1 MAANIRYQEQYAFV
15 KFIAHGL
22 SDGDVVDVRRATN
35 SVYNGR
41 FFSLFIDND
50 HFAYYIGEQTIDPT
64 ILDDGDPGVPIQI
77 RSYSPT
83 YFTGVFYSGIGL
95 LDLVQDYATGYP
107 LTLAMSNT
115 YDVIPDAVS
124 GGV

>member
-15 KFIAHGL
+15 EFIAHGL
-22 SDGDVVDVRRATN
+22 SDGDVIDVRQAIN

-41 FFSLFIDND
+41 FFSLFIDDDN
-50 HFAYYIGEQTIDPT
+50 FAYYVGEQTIDP
-64 ILDDGDPGVPIQI
+64 DEFDEGDPGVPIEI
-77 RSYSPT
+77 RSYSST

-115 YDVIPDAVS
+115 YDVIPAAVS
-124 GGV
+124 GGA

>member
-41 FFSLFIDND
+41 FFSLYIDNN
-50 HFAYYIGEQTIDPT
+50 HFAYYVGEQTIDPT
-64 ILDDGDPGVPIQI
+64 ILDDGDPVLPIQI
-77 RSYSPT
+77 RSYSST
-83 YFTGVFYSGIGL
+83 HFTGVFYSGIGL
-95 LDLVQDYATGYP
+95 LDLVQDYATGFP

-115 YDVIPDAVS
+115 YDVYPDEVS

>member
-1 MAANIRYQEQYAFV
+1 MAATIRYQEQYAFV

-22 SDGDVVDVRRATN
+22 VDGDVVDVRRATN

-41 FFSLFIDND
+41 FFSLYIDAD

-64 ILDDGDPGVPIQI
+64 ILDDGDPGFPIQI

-95 LDLVQDYATGYP
+95 LDLVQDHATGYP
-107 LTLAMSNT
+107 LTLSMNNT
-115 YDVIPDAVS
+115 YDVIPNNVM
-124 GGV
+124 GGA

>member
-15 KFIAHGL
+15 KFVGHGL
-22 SDGDVVDVRRATN
+22 LDGSVVDVRRATN
-35 SVYNGR
+35 PVYNGR
-41 FFSLFIDND
+41 FFSLYIDYNN
-50 HFAYYIGEQTIDPT
+50 FAYYIGEQTIDPT
-64 ILDDGDPGVPIQI
+64 ILDDGDPGTPIQI
-77 RSYSPT
+77 RKYSST

-124 GGV
+124 GGG

>member
-22 SDGDVVDVRRATN
+22 SDGDVIDVRRATN
-35 SVYNGR
+35 AVYNGR
-41 FFSLFIDND
+41 FFSLFIDDD
-50 HFAYYIGEQTIDPT
+50 HFAYYVGEQVIDPT
-64 ILDDGDPGVPIQI
+64 ELDDGDPGTPIQI
-77 RSYSPT
+77 RKYSST

-107 LTLAMSNT
+107 LTLTMSNT

-124 GGV
+124 GGA

>member
-15 KFIAHGL
+15 KFIAHRL
-22 SDGDVVDVRRATN
+22 SDGDVVDVRYATN

-41 FFSLFIDND
+41 FFSLFIDDDN
-50 HFAYYIGEQTIDPT
+50 FAYYIGEQTIDPS
-64 ILDDGDPGVPIQI
+64 ILDDGDPGTPIEI

-124 GGV
+124 GGD

>member
-22 SDGDVVDVRRATN
+22 SDGDVVDVRYATN

-41 FFSLFIDND
+41 FFSLFIDDD
-50 HFAYYIGEQTIDPT
+50 HFAYYVGEQTIDPT
-64 ILDDGDPGVPIQI
+64 ELDDGDPGVPIEI

>member
-15 KFIAHGL
+15 KFTAHEL

-41 FFSLFIDND
+41 FFSLYIDDD
-50 HFAYYIGEQTIDPT
+50 HFAYYVGEQTIDPT
-64 ILDDGDPGVPIQI
+64 GFDEGDPGIPIEI

-95 LDLVQDYATGYP
+95 LDLVQDYATGFP
-107 LTLAMSNT
+107 LTLSMSNT
-115 YDVIPDAVS
+115 YDVIPDAV
-124 GGV
+124 GGGA

>member
-1 MAANIRYQEQYAFV
+1 MAANIRYQEEYAFV
-15 KFIAHGL
+15 KFIGHGL
-22 SDGDVVDVRRATN
+22 SDGDVVDIQNATN

-41 FFSLFIDND
+41 FFSLFIDDDN
-50 HFAYYIGEQTIDPT
+50 FAYYIGEQTIDPT
-64 ILDDGDPGVPIQI
+64 ILDDGDPGVPIEI
-77 RSYSPT
+77 RSYAPT

-124 GGV
+124 GGG

>member
-1 MAANIRYQEQYAFV
+1 MTANIRYQEQYAFV

-22 SDGDVVDVRRATN
+22 SDGDVIDVRRATN

-41 FFSLFIDND
+41 FFSLFIDDN
-50 HFAYYIGEQTIDPT
+50 HFAYYVGEQTIDPT
-64 ILDDGDPGVPIQI
+64 EIDDGDPGVPIQI

-124 GGV
+124 GGA

>member
-22 SDGDVVDVRRATN
+22 SDGDVIDVRRATN

-41 FFSLFIDND
+41 FFSLFIDDD
-50 HFAYYIGEQTIDPT
+50 HFAYYIGEQVIDPT
-64 ILDDGDPGVPIQI
+64 ELDDGDPGTPIQI
-77 RSYSPT
+77 RKYSST

-95 LDLVQDYATGYP
+95 LDLVQDYTTGYP

>member
-22 SDGDVVDVRRATN
+22 SDGDVIDVRRATN

-41 FFSLFIDND
+41 FFSLFIDDN
-50 HFAYYIGEQTIDPT
+50 HFAYYVGEQTIDPT
-64 ILDDGDPGVPIQI
+64 EIDDGDPGVPIQI

-124 GGV
+124 GGA

>member
-22 SDGDVVDVRRATN
+22 SDGDVIDVRRATN
-35 SVYNGR
+35 AVYNGR
-41 FFSLFIDND
+41 FFSLFIDDD
-50 HFAYYIGEQTIDPT
+50 HFAYYVGEQVIDPT
-64 ILDDGDPGVPIQI
+64 EIDDGDPGTPIQI
-77 RSYSPT
+77 RKYSST